1 MRKKDDEIFNRF
13 VIAALLAL
21 GLVLAP
27 GVQAQTADPGPF
39 IVRVRGV
46 YVGFENGQSGG
57 LPLGGTTKVQAVST
71 WIPEVDFSYFFTKN
85 IAAELVLTYPQNINI
100 NIGGVKAGT
109 IQALPP
115 SLVLQYHFS
124 DLGAFKPYVGAGVNY
139 TIFTK
144 RNNILDGVA
153 SVNSSSVGLVRQV
166 GFDYMLNKNWGL
178 NLDLKYIQMST
189 SVSVMGD
196 KVGTVNLNPWTAGAG
211 VTYRF

>member
-1 MRKKDDEIFNRF
+1 M
-13 VIAALLAL
+13 
-21 GLVLAP
+21 
-27 GVQAQTADPGPF
+27 
-39 IVRVRGV
+39 
-46 YVGFENGQSGG
+46 
-57 LPLGGTTKVQAVST
+57 
-71 WIPEVDFSYFFTKN
+71 DFSYFFTKN

-189 SVSVMGD
+189 SASVMGD